1 MNIKNFIIIALFS
14 FTWMSCGQDLADL
27 NVDPNN
33 SATARPQEVL
43 TSGQVNY
50 ANVLD
55 AIMNQNCALYA
66 QYWAGGPGVAIL
78 DHERYFFEAA
88 DFNGTWSRSYRQSL
102 SDLSFVIDNG
112 NNSSKAA
119 AQILSVQIYQ
129 QLVDVFGDIPY
140 TEALRGS
147 LDKGSILTP
156 KYDTGKS
163 IYDDLIKKVDA
174 ALVLLQSPEA
184 MGTEDLIYGGNSA
197 NWIKYANSLKL
208 KLLMRQAGKDATVA
222 DAVKA
227 VVAKGNFIESA
238 SDMPV
243 VTFSGTTGGWNPQ
256 FARNESGIK
265 MFYVASNSYVKKM
278 EELGDPRL
286 EVLFNDAVNTGTI
299 VGLDQGNIND
309 LISPQKAD
317 FSYPST
323 VQYSASN
330 PVVIMSN
337 WEVYF
342 LRAEAAMRFGTA
354 DDQVDMFNN
363 AISSHFAYVGAG
375 DASDYIE
382 SNAKLDPAAALDTK
396 LNILSTQKW
405 ISMCGIQETE
415 GWIETRRFD
424 RPGNQVFTGSG
435 TGIFRTPTRT
445 VLGQGVFPSIF
456 LVPQSELSFN
466 PNAPRDRKITD
477 KVFWDN

>member
-1 MNIKNFIIIALFS
+1 MNSKIFIIVALFS
-14 FTWMSCGQDLADL
+14 FTWISCGDNLADL

-33 SATARPQEVL
+33 STSARPQEVL

-50 ANVLD
+50 ANLLD
-55 AIMNQNCALYA
+55 AIMNQNCALFA

-112 NNSSKAA
+112 NKSRKAA
-119 AQILSVQIYQ
+119 ALILSVQIYQ
-129 QLVDVFGDIPY
+129 QLVDLYGDIPY

-147 LDKGSILTP
+147 LEKGSILTP
-156 KYDTGKS
+156 KYDAGKS
-163 IYDDLIKKVDA
+163 IYDDLIKKVDEA
-174 ALVLLQSPEA
+174 IVLLQTPEA
-184 MGTEDLIYGGNSA
+184 MGSEDLIYGGDASK
-197 NWIKYANSLKL
+197 WIKFANSLKL
-208 KLLMRQAGKDATVA
+208 KLLIRQAGKDATVG

-227 VVAKGNFIESA
+227 VIAKGNFIESQ

-243 VTFSGTTGGWNPQ
+243 VNFSGTTGGWNPQ

-265 MFYVASNSYVKKM
+265 MFYVASDSYVKKM
-278 EELGDPRL
+278 NELGDPRL
-286 EVLFNDAVNTGTI
+286 EVLFKPAVNTGTI
-299 VGLDQGNIND
+299 VGLLQGHVND
-309 LISPQKAD
+309 LIAPQKAD

-323 VQYSASN
+323 VQYAASN

-354 DDQVDMFNN
+354 DDEVAMFNT
-363 AISSHFAYVGAG
+363 AISAHFAYTGAG
-375 DASDYIE
+375 DASNYIE
-382 SNAKLDPAAALDTK
+382 SSAKLDKASALDTK
-396 LNILSTQKW
+396 LNILGFQKW

-424 RPGNQVFTGSG
+424 RPGNLIFTDSSIGA
-435 TGIFRTPTRT
+435 FRTPTRT
-445 VLGQGVFPSIF
+445 VLGQGVFPTIF

>member
-1 MNIKNFIIIALFS
+1 
-14 FTWMSCGQDLADL
+14 
-27 NVDPNN
+27 
-33 SATARPQEVL
+33 
-43 TSGQVNY
+43 
-50 ANVLD
+50 
-55 AIMNQNCALYA
+55 
-66 QYWAGGPGVAIL
+66 
-78 DHERYFFEAA
+78 
-88 DFNGTWSRSYRQSL
+88 
-102 SDLSFVIDNG
+102 
-112 NNSSKAA
+112 
-119 AQILSVQIYQ
+119 
-129 QLVDVFGDIPY
+129 
-140 TEALRGS
+140 
-147 LDKGSILTP
+147 
-156 KYDTGKS
+156 
-163 IYDDLIKKVDA
+163 
-174 ALVLLQSPEA
+174 
-184 MGTEDLIYGGNSA
+184 
-197 NWIKYANSLKL
+197 
-208 KLLMRQAGKDATVA
+208 
-222 DAVKA
+222 
-227 VVAKGNFIESA
+227 
-238 SDMPV
+238 
-243 VTFSGTTGGWNPQ
+243 
-256 FARNESGIK
+256 
-265 MFYVASNSYVKKM
+265 
-278 EELGDPRL
+278 
-286 EVLFNDAVNTGTI
+286 VNTGTI

-396 LNILSTQKW
+396 LNILSSQKW

>member
-140 TEALRGS
+140 SEALRGS

-396 LNILSTQKW
+396 LNILSSQKW

>member
-1 MNIKNFIIIALFS
+1 
-14 FTWMSCGQDLADL
+14 MSCGQDLADL

-396 LNILSTQKW
+396 LNILSSQKW

>member
-1 MNIKNFIIIALFS
+1 
-14 FTWMSCGQDLADL
+14 
-27 NVDPNN
+27 
-33 SATARPQEVL
+33 
-43 TSGQVNY
+43 
-50 ANVLD
+50 
-55 AIMNQNCALYA
+55 MNQNCALYA

-140 TEALRGS
+140 SEALRGS

-396 LNILSTQKW
+396 LNILSSQKW

>member
-1 MNIKNFIIIALFS
+1 
-14 FTWMSCGQDLADL
+14 
-27 NVDPNN
+27 
-33 SATARPQEVL
+33 
-43 TSGQVNY
+43 
-50 ANVLD
+50 
-55 AIMNQNCALYA
+55 
-66 QYWAGGPGVAIL
+66 
-78 DHERYFFEAA
+78 
-88 DFNGTWSRSYRQSL
+88 
-102 SDLSFVIDNG
+102 
-112 NNSSKAA
+112 
-119 AQILSVQIYQ
+119 
-129 QLVDVFGDIPY
+129 
-140 TEALRGS
+140 
-147 LDKGSILTP
+147 
-156 KYDTGKS
+156 
-163 IYDDLIKKVDA
+163 
-174 ALVLLQSPEA
+174 

-396 LNILSTQKW
+396 LNILSSQKW

-477 KVFWDN
+477 KVLDRKSVV